1 MKHFYLII
9 LIFNSSLY
17 SQHFQEMSEE
27 LGINYFAAGEYG
39 SGLSLYDWNE
49 DGFDD
54 VVLLC
59 KDSVPAFFLNNHTGF
74 SRVYFEGITINN
86 DIKSVCWVDINN
98 DGALD
103 LSFNSHLGGPTIYL
117 NQGNFT
123 FVDITESTGIAQ
135 RTTDWGFG
143 HCWGDFD
150 HDGDLD
156 LFVANY
162 NWIDFD
168 DGFNHIYRNNGDLT
182 FDEVSFDIGVDVLKE
197 PTFIGLW
204 LDYNND
210 NLTDLF
216 VLNDR
221 NQYVNYLYVNTGND
235 VLSSQGEQTNFS
247 IIMDSMCATAGDYNN
262 DGYFDMY
269 ITNTPGFGNRLF
281 KNNELGAFQET
292 AANLG
297 LQMFEW
303 SWGSVWIDVQ
313 NRGWLDLF
321 VVTQP
326 NIPFERPGRHF
337 LFTNTT
343 QSFELAQNAGFEGS
357 EDWTF
362 ATARCDF
369 NNDGKPDLI
378 THSYDS
384 LGTEI
389 WINDSEDVGNYL
401 KVRIKGTISNI
412 EGIGSRIELLSSF
425 GNQYR
430 YTFCGEQYISQNSQW
445 QHFGL
450 GEMSTIDSLVVKWP
464 SGVIDYYLNVP
475 ANQQLVLTEGE
486 TYMNQILVS
495 EGALV
500 FCEGDSVILSGG
512 GNYESYQW
520 STGDSTKFITVSQSD
535 TISLVVMDG
544 LLPVNSDTVITQAL
558 PIPVGDYLIQNPLC
572 AGANSGSI
580 ELVLNTNFDNLQ
592 FLWQDGST
600 EQNRF
605 DLPSGNYSVEVSYNQ
620 RCPQVLDFLLENPE
634 PFLLDSIIYNLNTE
648 NELCANSYTIQS
660 FYQGGT
666 SPYIIN
672 WEVRDE
678 SGMDLIN
685 SYQGEILDCVSAEE
699 ARWVKCVIV
708 DSLGCLDS
716 LSILTAPIVSVQE
729 LNNDFKVFPN
739 PSKDVLNIQCKL
751 AINRIQVFNEFGI
764 VKIEN
769 KLEEN
774 TKAVK
779 LSLANLKPGNYILAI
794 HHSSNPITY
803 TRITVVK

>member
-221 NQYVNYLYVNTGND
+221 NQYVNYLYVNNGDGTFD
-235 VLSSQGEQTNFS
+235 SQGDQTLFD
-247 IIMDSMCATAGDYNN
+247 IIMDSMTATAGDYNN

-281 KNNELGAFQET
+281 RNNSIGIFQEV
-292 AANLG
+292 ASNLG

-303 SWGSVWIDVQ
+303 AWGAVWIDAQ
-313 NRGWLDLF
+313 NRGWQDLF

-343 QSFELAQNAGFEGS
+343 ENFELAQDAGFEGS

-362 ATARCDF
+362 ATARADF
-369 NNDGKPDLI
+369 NNDGRPDLI

-389 WINDSEDVGNYL
+389 WMNVSENTGNFL
-401 KVRIKGTISNI
+401 KVRLEGVVSNSK
-412 EGIGSRIELLSSF
+412 GIGSRIELLTSQ

-430 YTFCGEQYISQNSQW
+430 FTFCGEQYISQNSQW
-445 QHFGL
+445 EHFGL
-450 GEMSTIDSLVVKWP
+450 DDLISIDSLVVKWP
-464 SGVIDYYLNVP
+464 SGIIDYYFNVQ

-486 TYMNQILVS
+486 TIINQIFIVQGS
-495 EGALV
+495 ET

-512 GNYESYQW
+512 DFSSYLW
-520 STGDSTKFITVSQSD
+520 STGDTTKFITVSQSD

-544 LLPVNSDTVITQAL
+544 FLSVNSDTIITQAL

-634 PFLLDSIIYNLNTE
+634 PFLLDSIIYNLNTD
-648 NELCANSYTIQS
+648 NELCANAYTVQS

-672 WEVRDE
+672 WEVYDE
-678 SGMDLIN
+678 SGINLIN

-699 ARWVKCVIV
+699 ARWVKCIIV
-708 DSLGCLDS
+708 DSFGCLDS
-716 LSILTAPIVSVQE
+716 LSILTAPIVGVQE

-739 PSKDVLNIQCKL
+739 PTKDVLSIQCKL
-751 AINRIQVFNEFGI
+751 AINRIQVFNEIGI
-764 VKIEN
+764 VEIEN
-769 KLEEN
+769 KLEQN

-794 HHSSNPITY
+794 HHSSKPITY